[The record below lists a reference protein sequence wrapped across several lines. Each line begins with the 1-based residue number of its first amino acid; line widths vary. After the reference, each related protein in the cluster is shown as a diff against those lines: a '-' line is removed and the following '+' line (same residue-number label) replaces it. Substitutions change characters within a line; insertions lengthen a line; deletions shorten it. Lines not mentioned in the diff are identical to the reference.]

1 MVNAQIKSRA
11 TGWGRA
17 WGHAPPDARRGPAPP
32 DAGSLPWRI
41 RRHAAV
47 GSTDRLVVSARSRE
61 PGGGRLGGGRYGHP
75 DLRARRHVWV
85 VGSRALTVVP
95 VPVRLD
101 VGVAEPRSV
110 VVARSPQKERRHAN
124 EGVATEAGVA
134 AEAGVAVEARMVMEA
149 AAAMKA
155 SVASAAPMPRGMS
168 DRGPPEHQR

>member
-124 EGVATEAGVA
+124 EGVVT
-134 AEAGVAVEARMVMEA
+134 EA